1 MVNNSGFLSL
11 YKKPT
16 GHTEGRNLNFRQLD
30 LNLLRVLAAVHRTGS
45 VTLAGKALSLSQPAT
60 SNALSRLRDFF
71 ADELFVRTPS
81 GLKPT
86 RLCEELAPAVV
97 AQLLALE
104 TLVTGHEAFE
114 PASSSMHWRLS
125 LSDLGEMLFLPRL
138 AATMR
143 SKAPASRLSN
153 ISVASNDVAAALEAR
168 EIDMAVGI
176 LQPRHRGIRAEQLF
190 REQYVAVATQ
200 AWRPA
205 CGEASGSLTREQLAQ
220 AAFVVASPTATFH
233 ASVEQMLISMKLE
246 DRIVLRARHFSALPD
261 LAMSS
266 DLLAIVPEMYAR
278 NLMLRYD
285 LRTWRIAEAPSYE
298 VSLVWHSSTD
308 RDPAHQWM
316 RALVKQ
322 LFYRPVSDADMAASP
337 A

>member
-1 MVNNSGFLSL
+1 M
-11 YKKPT
+11 
-16 GHTEGRNLNFRQLD
+16 NFRQLD
-30 LNLLRVLAAVHRTGS
+30 LNLLRVLAAIHRTGS
-45 VTLAGKALSLSQPAT
+45 VTLAGKTLSLSQPAT

-86 RLCEELAPAVV
+86 RLCEVLAPAVV
-97 AQLLALE
+97 AQLLAME
-104 TLVTGHEAFE
+104 TLVTGHEAFD
-114 PASSSMHWRLS
+114 PASSRMHWRLS
-125 LSDLGEMLFLPRL
+125 LSDLGEILFLPGL
-138 AATMR
+138 ATTMR
-143 SKAPASRLSN
+143 SQAPASRLVN

-176 LQPRHRGIRAEQLF
+176 LQPRHRAIRAELLF
-190 REQYVAVATQ
+190 REQYLAVAAQ
-200 AWRPA
+200 SWRPSF
-205 CGEASGSLTREQLAQ
+205 GDNNGRLSREQLAQ
-220 AAFVVASPTATFH
+220 ASFVVASPTATFH
-233 ASVEQMLISMKLE
+233 ASVEQMLIRMKLE

-261 LAMSS
+261 LAMST

-278 NLMLRYD
+278 NLMQRYD

-298 VSLVWHSSTD
+298 VRLVWHSSTD

-322 LFYRPVSDADMAASP
+322 LFYRSESDAAAPASP